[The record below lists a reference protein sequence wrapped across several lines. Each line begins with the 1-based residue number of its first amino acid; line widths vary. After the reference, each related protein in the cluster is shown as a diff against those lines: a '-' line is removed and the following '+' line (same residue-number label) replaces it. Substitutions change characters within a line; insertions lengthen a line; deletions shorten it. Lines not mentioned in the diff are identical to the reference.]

1 MSRPALKNILEA
13 VLMAAGGPVS
23 LERMQ
28 SLFDDHEQPKST
40 ELKQALTEIKQ
51 DLLGRGI
58 ELIEVATGYR
68 LQVRTEV
75 APWVG
80 RLWDERPQR
89 YSRALLETLA
99 LIAYR
104 QPITR
109 GDIEDVR
116 GVVVSSQMMKTL
128 IERDWVRIVGY
139 RDVPGRPAMY
149 ATTKEFLDYFG
160 LKTLEDLPSLM
171 EIRELEDTNRK
182 LELGEDAEARKET
195 PKEYDFTSEEDV
207 EERGASVLDATEE
220 DLAKAAALV
229 DRVEANVFARPDDED
244 DEEGGQNKPR
254 DLGDLLKRLETV
266 EKDRDLS
273 DLVDEQQALSEGQAP
288 EVLAEVDA
296 GTEMDVADREG
307 GSVTLVD
314 EEQPPELQVAD
325 FTDQAVD
332 HNGASQETADVPKTL
347 EDAQRARLLAEQQA
361 IKDRLMAE
369 IAAEQA
375 AQAQEELSADQ
386 AFAPEMFDPEMVET
400 QVFEPEEPVIVES
413 HSDVVAEEDEILA
426 AEARA
431 EKELLEAEEQERL
444 LQQKLEQERLEAEQQ
459 AEQELLEAEQLE
471 RQEQQMAEQL
481 NREQEQLEA
490 EARAEAELLRE
501 MSEPSQEEPSPA
513 EQNEDDEGDQSPSG
527 PSLFG

>member
-40 ELKQALTEIKQ
+40 ELTQALTEIKQ

-68 LQVRTEV
+68 LQVRADV

-104 QPITR
+104 LPITR

-160 LKTLEDLPSLM
+160 LKTLDDLPSLM
-171 EIRELEDTNRK
+171 ESREFEDTNRK
-182 LELGEDAEARKET
+182 LELGDDAEARKET

-207 EERGASVLDATEE
+207 EERGHHLSSTMLPE
-220 DLAKAAALV
+220 ALV
-229 DRVEANVFARPDDED
+229 
-244 DEEGGQNKPR
+244 
-254 DLGDLLKRLETV
+254 LK
-266 EKDRDLS
+266 
-273 DLVDEQQALSEGQAP
+273 LSE
-288 EVLAEVDA
+288 
-296 GTEMDVADREG
+296 R
-307 GSVTLVD
+307 
-314 EEQPPELQVAD
+314 
-325 FTDQAVD
+325 
-332 HNGASQETADVPKTL
+332 
-347 EDAQRARLLAEQQA
+347 
-361 IKDRLMAE
+361 
-369 IAAEQA
+369 
-375 AQAQEELSADQ
+375 
-386 AFAPEMFDPEMVET
+386 
-400 QVFEPEEPVIVES
+400 
-413 HSDVVAEEDEILA
+413 
-426 AEARA
+426 
-431 EKELLEAEEQERL
+431 
-444 LQQKLEQERLEAEQQ
+444 
-459 AEQELLEAEQLE
+459 
-471 RQEQQMAEQL
+471 
-481 NREQEQLEA
+481 
-490 EARAEAELLRE
+490 
-501 MSEPSQEEPSPA
+501 
-513 EQNEDDEGDQSPSG
+513 
-527 PSLFG
+527 